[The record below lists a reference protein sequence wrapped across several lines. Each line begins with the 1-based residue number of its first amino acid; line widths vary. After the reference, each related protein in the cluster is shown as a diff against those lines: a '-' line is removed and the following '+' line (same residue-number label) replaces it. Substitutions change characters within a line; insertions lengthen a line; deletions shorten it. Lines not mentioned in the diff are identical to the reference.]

1 MFDKKNRIAGLN
13 YSPSPKIKGTQ
24 IKPYLDNLKKATV
37 VAKYLNQEHY
47 NLWENYIKGSNLI
60 SEYCASKRVEGF
72 AEMFVAYVHGDTELP
87 KSVHD
92 YYDKYFKQTKTSFL
106 YG

>member
-1 MFDKKNRIAGLN
+1 MPFIER
-13 YSPSPKIKGTQ
+13 KIKALENVNGTATKQ
-24 IKPYLDNLKKATV
+24 YLYDLKKATV
-37 VAKYLNQEHY
+37 VAKQLNQEHY
-47 NLWENYIKGSNLI
+47 NLWANYIKGSKII
-60 SEYCASKRVEGF
+60 SQYCASKRVEGF